1 MYTAPSASA
10 PSGGFAGRMRQTEA
24 WLDRKGK
31 FAWIAATV
39 LGFVFF
45 WPVGLALLA
54 YMIWS
59 KRMFSHSCHS
69 GDRRAR
75 WAAKMERKFADR
87 GFPGDRSGYAYGGT
101 GNTAF
106 DTYKAD
112 ALRRLEE
119 EQEAFES
126 FIQRLRDAKDKAQF
140 DSFMDDRARANRE
153 ATAQADTIDAEA
165 GPTVTK
171 ATPASD
177 AENRGGAY

>member
-1 MYTAPSASA
+1 MNTAPTTTTPA
-10 PSGGFAGRMRQTEA
+10 GGFAGKVYQIEA

-31 FAWIAATV
+31 FAWIAAV
-39 LGFVFF
+39 VAGFIIF

-59 KRMFSHSCHS
+59 KRMFGSSCNS
-69 GDRRAR
+69 QDRQAR
-75 WAAKMERKFADR
+75 WAAKMDRKFETR
-87 GFPGDRSGYAYGGT
+87 GRHGHGQGAT
-101 GNTAF
+101 GNVAF

-140 DSFMDDRARANRE
+140 DSFMEERARTTRE
-153 ATAQADTIDAEA
+153 ADVTPEVSQAPE
-165 GPTVTK
+165 G
-171 ATPASD
+171 
-177 AENRGGAY
+177 EGRGGAY